1 MWEVEKAWAELA
13 ATERRH
19 TCEMNPPSSVGADR
33 KHRLTTT
40 RQVFSLAA
48 SNPGPFP
55 SVRMDGMGVS
65 STQRWFGYLPF
76 LFWVLTP
83 RKYDH
88 LCHSSPYFPNP
99 ALVGRVF

>member
-55 SVRMDGMGVS
+55 SVRMDGCLINTAMVWIPTLSLLGA
-65 STQRWFGYLPF
+65 
-76 LFWVLTP
+76 
-83 RKYDH
+83 
-88 LCHSSPYFPNP
+88 NP
-99 ALVGRVF
+99 